1 MNLIGYLKLTL
12 HFTNMI
18 VRREEV
24 DSALADW
31 LSLGFSQES
40 LDILKHRLYGRVS
53 FESSRS
59 HFALMSYEGFDPSRQ
74 SHVIK
79 FDNDIYMSKRDKIDS
94 SKYHEIRHC
103 ASAEIFHTILD
114 KGSELYKGLDP
125 NDADKKILS
134 AYESFNP
141 LPITRKRTFL
151 MAPIFSKE
159 KRRKINERIEL
170 VERVESY
177 DGNKLEIISENKTS
191 LADALFYLFG
201 VRNANLRESIAGTE
215 LEVVKNNK
223 EKKVS
228 ALIVLSSLSAL
239 PVLICLA
246 PNSPALFAM
255 SVLAYWVSGYF
266 YTVKNCYGDVGA
278 RRRLKNNIQNVQGP
292 YDQFLRFI
300 TTE

>member
-1 MNLIGYLKLTL
+1 
-12 HFTNMI
+12 MI
-18 VRREEV
+18 ARREEV

-40 LDILKHRLYGRVS
+40 LDILKHRLYDRIS
-53 FESSRS
+53 FEPSRS

-114 KGSELYKGLDP
+114 KDSDLYKGLDP

-151 MAPIFSKE
+151 MTPIFSEE
-159 KRRKINERIEL
+159 KRRKINERVEL
-170 VERVESY
+170 VERVESH

-201 VRNANLRESIAGTE
+201 VRNHCLRESIAGTE
-215 LEVVKNNK
+215 QEVIKND
-223 EKKVS
+223 KKKKIS
-228 ALIVLSSLSAL
+228 ALVLSSSILTSAGL
-239 PVLICLA
+239 VYFT
-246 PNSPALFAM
+246 PNSTIPIAI
-255 SVLAYWVSGYF
+255 SILAYWTSGFF
-266 YTVKNCYGDVGA
+266 YTINRAYDDVKA
-278 RRRLKNNIQNVQGP
+278 RHMLRNNIQNIQNP

-300 TTE
+300 TTK